1 MGADGPPDHPDP
13 APNGAQD
20 GDEGISAGQRPIPE
34 PLQRLATLIAAA
46 PHNLVARGDRAVMVP
61 RHIVECDAVADR
73 LTPTGRWMDLGT
85 GGGLPGLV
93 LAYRH
98 PQVEWV
104 LVDATAKKVD
114 AVRRFAAEL
123 GLTNV
128 TPVQA
133 RAETLAHALPHR
145 GGYAGVVCR
154 ALAPLPV
161 LVELARGFLG
171 DGALLAAMKGPNRD
185 AELQRAAAAIRTLRY
200 RDVHS
205 EKLTLP
211 DRASWLVTMRADGP
225 PPPGY
230 PRRDGIPK
238 QQPLA

>member
-1 MGADGPPDHPDP
+1 MDATGTSDYSHPAANGPQ
-13 APNGAQD
+13 NGD
-20 GDEGISAGQRPIPE
+20 DGISAGQRPVPE
-34 PLQRLATLIAAA
+34 PLQRLARSIALA
-46 PHNLVARGDRAVMVP
+46 PHNLVARGDRAMMVE
-61 RHIVECDAVADR
+61 RHIVECDVLADH

-98 PQVEWV
+98 PDVEWV
-104 LVDATAKKVD
+104 LVDATAKKVE
-114 AVRRFAAEL
+114 AVRRFADEL
-123 GLTNV
+123 ELTNV
-128 TPVQA
+128 TPLHG
-133 RAETLAHALPHR
+133 RAESLAHAPGHR
-145 GGYAGVVCR
+145 GGYSGVVCR

-161 LVELARGFLG
+161 LVELARGFLA
-171 DGALLAAMKGPNRD
+171 DEAVLAAMKGPNHD
-185 AELQRAAAAIRTLRY
+185 AELQSAAAAIRILKY
-200 RDVHS
+200 RDVHT
-205 EKLTLP
+205 EELALP